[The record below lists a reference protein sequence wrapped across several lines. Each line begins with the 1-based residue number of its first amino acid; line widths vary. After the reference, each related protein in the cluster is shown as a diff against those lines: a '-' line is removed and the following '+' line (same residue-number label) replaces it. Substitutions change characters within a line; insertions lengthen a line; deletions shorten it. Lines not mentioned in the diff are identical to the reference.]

1 MTPRDKA
8 QRLLD
13 LQLQL
18 ALESK
23 TLFAPGETIEWK
35 HRGRTIQRGHVIKH
49 WANGNI
55 QVLPDDAGDYR
66 TIMWDDVFRAIEDP

>member
-13 LQLQL
+13 LHCQL
-18 ALESK
+18 ALETK
-23 TLFAPGETIEWK
+23 ALFMPGDGIEWK